1 MSALKNSNI
10 EGKWLRKAYL
20 KSRSKLLFIS
30 RTLHPME
37 KLVAHL
43 MSGMFPNPIQSRLH
57 LSWPLPLNTY
67 AKINILNQRDV
78 QFTYDIPHL
87 VWKTGLL
94 KYVKEI
100 STSSAFINI
109 LITVVTKPPRFAETG
124 VFGTLPWAD
133 TVVFTGVRVTRMFL
147 APFRRSEA
155 RHFHVGFQGFTQ
167 PFLEVERDRVYK
179 LRMNMLSKK
188 NIIRGWKKK
197 GVVMGWL
204 WTRTR

>member
-1 MSALKNSNI
+1 MSALKSSNI

-20 KSRSKLLFIS
+20 KSRTKLLFIA

-37 KLVAHL
+37 KLVAL
-43 MSGMFPNPIQSRLH
+43 WCLVCSPTLYKVDF
-57 LSWPLPLNTY
+57 TY
-67 AKINILNQRDV
+67 LGQRDV

-109 LITVVTKPPRFAETG
+109 LITVLTKPPRFAETG

-167 PFLEVERDRVYK
+167 PFLEVEKDRGYK
-179 LRMNMLSKK
+179 LRMKILSKK
-188 NIIRGWKKK
+188 KHH
-197 GVVMGWL
+197 
-204 WTRTR
+204 

>member
-1 MSALKNSNI
+1 MSALKSSNV

-20 KSRSKLLFIS
+20 KSRTKLLFIA

-37 KLVAHL
+37 KLVAL
-43 MSGMFPNPIQSRLH
+43 WCLVCSPTLYKVDF
-57 LSWPLPLNTY
+57 TY
-67 AKINILNQRDV
+67 LGQRDV

-109 LITVVTKPPRFAETG
+109 LITVLTKPTRFAETG

-167 PFLEVERDRVYK
+167 PFLEVEKDRGYK
-179 LRMNMLSKK
+179 LRMKILSKK
-188 NIIRGWKKK
+188 KNH
-197 GVVMGWL
+197 
-204 WTRTR
+204 